1 MRDNDRSV
9 IEQLQDELSEYYQR
23 IKAFGSMDVGEI
35 LRSLA
40 AMSGRA
46 SEVRCALMRGES
58 RRGQGFRT
66 RELDPFI
73 EELDRQFKI
82 WSRLHSVLQQ
92 EWDMSKGGV

>member
-1 MRDNDRSV
+1 
-9 IEQLQDELSEYYQR
+9 
-23 IKAFGSMDVGEI
+23 MDVGEI
-35 LRSLA
+35 LRALA

-46 SEVRCALMRGES
+46 SEVRCHLMRTES

-82 WSRLHSVLQQ
+82 WSRYHAVLQQ
-92 EWDMSKGGV
+92 EWDMSKGGT